1 MVDTKKVRYKE
12 FAIIIFTIVIIVVY
26 YCQDIKYVKGLS
38 QRHWPV
44 PRESRSLE
52 AQALGSGPGNR
63 QCSFGHGPVSELGS
77 WWSRTWQVRINS
89 PSSKQQHIRRG
100 VCSS

>member
-1 MVDTKKVRYKE
+1 MLRTVVDTKKVRYKE

-26 YCQDIKYVKGLS
+26 YCQDIKYAKGLS

-52 AQALGSGPGNR
+52 AQALGSGPGDSSVPLATGLYQNWAAG
-63 QCSFGHGPVSELGS
+63 GHGLGRSE
-77 WWSRTWQVRINS
+77 
-89 PSSKQQHIRRG
+89 
-100 VCSS
+100 

>member
-77 WWSRTWQVRINS
+77 WWSLGHWAVRWCNVLDLQGKMIM
-89 PSSKQQHIRRG
+89 
-100 VCSS
+100 